1 MACPHVS
8 GAAAYVKSLHP
19 KWSASAIQS
28 SLMTTDHFPIM
39 THFPVITDTVLYNL
53 RAYKLYVREGGL
65 MNNRKEFLWHHS
77 EVQCP
82 QQERGTACDF
92 FVMRYIHDIIMLSQK
107 NSTII
112 GKWVLV
118 QGTIPKRKLKRYE
131 SFGDSFYFRMFLTR
145 EK

>member
-1 MACPHVS
+1 MSSCF
-8 GAAAYVKSLHP
+8 
-19 KWSASAIQS
+19 WCS
-28 SLMTTDHFPIM
+28 SLCKIITPQMVCFSNTIFP
-39 THFPVITDTVLYNL
+39 HDYW
-53 RAYKLYVREGGL
+53 AYKLYVREGGL